1 MATTAIKTR
10 VVLRNDISENWMNVN
25 PVLLKGEIGIDLDV
39 NRIKIGDGTTA
50 WNDLK
55 FADNMVFHNLDDAKQ
70 YVLFNSGAYIGQ
82 ILSIV
87 DENTNNIT
95 VYSIQDKSGNLKPVG
110 TASSGDNITII
121 KDEKDIFRLK
131 GFDTAE
137 IGSQLIKGADGTL
150 SWIVPST
157 ETVEG
162 LQTTI
167 STLQKDVNGI
177 NNVLFP
183 IEEGSKPLLSRIETL
198 ENRINDVDIPIIKTS
213 EDDNKVSITED
224 GTMEVNNINVNKLVQ
239 TDGEQM
245 ILNGGDSNI

>member
-55 FADNMVFHNLDDAKQ
+55 FADNMVFHSLEDAKK
-70 YVLFNSGAYIGQ
+70 YILFNSGAYIGQ
-82 ILSIV
+82 ILSII
-87 DENTNNIT
+87 DENTNNIN
-95 VYSIQDKSGNLKPVG
+95 VYSIQDKSGNLKPIG
-110 TASSGDNITII
+110 TSSSGDNTTII

-131 GFDTAE
+131 GFDAAE

-150 SWIVPST
+150 SWVVPST
-157 ETVEG
+157 ETVDG
-162 LQTTI
+162 LQTII
-167 STLQKDVNGI
+167 STLQNDVNGI
-177 NNVLFP
+177 NDVLFP
-183 IEEGSKPLLSRIETL
+183 IEEGSKPLLSRIEIL
-198 ENRINDVDIPIIKTS
+198 ENKINDVNILDIKTS
-213 EDDNKVSITED
+213 EDDNKISITED

-239 TDGEQM
+239 TEGEQV
-245 ILNGGDSNI
+245 ILNGGNSNI